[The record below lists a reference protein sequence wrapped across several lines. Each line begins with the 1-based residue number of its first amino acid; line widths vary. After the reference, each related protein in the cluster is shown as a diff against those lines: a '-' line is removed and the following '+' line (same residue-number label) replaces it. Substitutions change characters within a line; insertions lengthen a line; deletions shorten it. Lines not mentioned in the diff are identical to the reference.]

1 MTITVRKGN
10 LIDEKADLL
19 VLNRFAGEKTG
30 GAYAAVNERLEGLL
44 DTVAKEEGFKAAL
57 GSTLLVRTVGQIPA
71 RRVLVVGLGDQ
82 KKFSEEAVRVA
93 AAVSLNAAKAMGA
106 KTVASVLHGAGGG
119 ALDAKTCGKAMA
131 EGIRLA
137 DYDFGRYKKEAAK
150 KSPSTFSILTTDGKK
165 ARSAAD
171 GAALG
176 ERYARATVF
185 ARDLV
190 NTPGQHMRPVDLVE
204 AAKAVAKGKGSIR
217 VKVYGKDQLE
227 RMGAGGMLGV
237 NQGSDHEPFLVHM
250 VFRPKAARPRGREA
264 KRVCLVGKAV
274 TFDSGG
280 LSLKPAGGME
290 TMKCDMAGAAAVI
303 GAFSVIDELSPA
315 LEVHGI
321 FGAVEN
327 MPSGKAI
334 RPGDVVTIMNGKTI
348 EIKNTDAEGRVTLA
362 DTLTYAARQKPDA
375 IIDLATLTGACVVA
389 LGEEYTGL
397 MSNDDDLAAKVAK
410 AAKGAGENMWRL
422 PLPEEYKE
430 LIKTDIADYKNDAP
444 RWGGSLT
451 AGLLL
456 QEFVAGL
463 PWVHLDIAGPAFAER
478 PLNPYTKKG
487 GTGHAV
493 RTLLEYLRAV

>member
-1 MTITVRKGN
+1 MTYTP
-10 LIDEKADLL
+10 
-19 VLNRFAGEKTG
+19 KT
-30 GAYAAVNERLEGLL
+30 
-44 DTVAKEEGFKAAL
+44 
-57 GSTLLVRTVGQIPA
+57 
-71 RRVLVVGLGDQ
+71 
-82 KKFSEEAVRVA
+82 
-93 AAVSLNAAKAMGA
+93 
-106 KTVASVLHGAGGG
+106 
-119 ALDAKTCGKAMA
+119 
-131 EGIRLA
+131 
-137 DYDFGRYKKEAAK
+137 AK
-150 KSPSTFSILTTDGKK
+150 KSMKS
-165 ARSAAD
+165 
-171 GAALG
+171 
-176 ERYARATVF
+176 
-185 ARDLV
+185 
-190 NTPGQHMRPVDLVE
+190 
-204 AAKAVAKGKGSIR
+204 VA
-217 VKVYGKDQLE
+217 
-227 RMGAGGMLGV
+227 
-237 NQGSDHEPFLVHM
+237 
-250 VFRPKAARPRGREA
+250 
-264 KRVCLVGKAV
+264 LVGKAV

-280 LSLKPAGGME
+280 LSLKPANAMD
-290 TMKCDMAGAAAVI
+290 TMKCDMAGSAAVL
-303 GAFSVIDELSPA
+303 GAFSVIDELSPGIV
-315 LEVHGI
+315 VHGI

-430 LIKTDIADYKNDAP
+430 LIKTDIADFKNDAP